1 MNSCRK
7 TVLCVFLVIAVFSGL
22 AYKKGIFGD
31 PDATECPALS
41 MPFGSAGSFFVTC
54 PVFDRYR
61 LSDASPL
68 SEQGIQISDQ
78 ELKEIYN
85 LIQKSNP
92 VKINES
98 DVIPLPTS
106 MVLTFKRDGV
116 PMFGCIADSYFYVN
130 EEFFEL
136 NPEKPFIYEYI
147 MGLISSRNLVKKGI
161 KMLTPPRQ
169 VSEEDEAE
177 NERLLKRFESE

>member
-1 MNSCRK
+1 MFERYR
-7 TVLCVFLVIAVFSGL
+7 FS
-22 AYKKGIFGD
+22 
-31 PDATECPALS
+31 DAT
-41 MPFGSAGSFFVTC
+41 
-54 PVFDRYR
+54 
-61 LSDASPL
+61 PL
-68 SEQGIQISDQ
+68 SEQGIQVSDQ
-78 ELKEIYN
+78 ELKVIYN

-92 VKINES
+92 VKISES

-116 PMFGCIADSYFYVN
+116 PIFGCIADSYFYVN
-130 EEFFEL
+130 EELFEL
-136 NPEKPFIYEYI
+136 HPERPFIYEYI

-161 KMLTPPRQ
+161 KILMPARQ

>member
-1 MNSCRK
+1 MNSSRK
-7 TVLCVFLVIAVFSGL
+7 TVLRVFLVIAVFSGL
-22 AYKKGIFGD
+22 AYKKGIFRD
-31 PDATECPALS
+31 PGPTDGTALS
-41 MPFGSAGSFFVTC
+41 LPFGSAGTFFVTC
-54 PVFDRYR
+54 PMFERYR
-61 LSDASPL
+61 FSDATPL
-68 SEQGIQISDQ
+68 SEQGIQVSDQ
-78 ELKEIYN
+78 ELKVIYN

-92 VKINES
+92 VKISES

-116 PMFGCIADSYFYVN
+116 PIFGCIADSYFYVN
-130 EEFFEL
+130 EELFEL
-136 NPEKPFIYEYI
+136 HPERPFIYEYI

-161 KMLTPPRQ
+161 KILMPARQ